1 MVPLKPAN
9 TFFQTLALFLKLTN
23 FGQYNQKPNMSKIK
37 DIVQYLNTIAP
48 LAYQESYDNAG
59 LLVGNAEAEVK
70 KILIT
75 LDITEE
81 VVQEAKDKNC
91 ELIVAHHPII
101 FKGLKKL
108 TGANYVERTVIKAI
122 KNDIALFAAHT
133 NLDNVKH
140 GVNAKICEKL
150 ELLNPKI
157 LVSKPHQLSKLSVF
171 VPNDHVDSVKLALHN
186 AGAGQIGE
194 YKDCA
199 FESEGIGSFL
209 PSDKANPSIGSKG
222 ELEKVKE
229 TKLEVIFPIYLKNKI
244 LQAMKE
250 AHPYE
255 EVAYYLHQLENE
267 YTEIGSGMIA
277 ELDESLT
284 EEEFLAHLKLKMG
297 LKVIK
302 HTNFLNKKIK
312 KIAVCGGS
320 GSFLIKAAIAQ
331 KADVY
336 VSADI
341 KYHEYFDADNEIL
354 IADIGH
360 YESEIFTNELF
371 YELLREKFANIALHL
386 GKTVTNPIKYY

>member
-1 MVPLKPAN
+1 
-9 TFFQTLALFLKLTN
+9 
-23 FGQYNQKPNMSKIK
+23 MSKIK

-59 LLVGNAEAEVK
+59 LLVGNAEAVVK

-81 VVQEAKDKNC
+81 VVQEATDKNC

-122 KNDIALFAAHT
+122 KNDIALFASHT

-150 ELLNPKI
+150 GLLKPQI
-157 LVSKPHQLSKLSVF
+157 LVGKPHQLAKLSVF
-171 VPNDHVDSVKLALHN
+171 VPTDAAEAVKYAMHK

-194 YKDCA
+194 YQDCA
-199 FESEGIGSFL
+199 FESEGYGSFL
-209 PSDKANPSIGSKG
+209 PSAKANPSIGSKG

-244 LQAMKE
+244 LQAMKA

-267 YTEIGSGMIA
+267 YSEIGSGMIA
-277 ELDESLT
+277 ELAESLT
-284 EEEFLAHLKLKMG
+284 EEEFLAHLKQKMG

-320 GSFLIKAAIAQ
+320 GSFLINAAIAQ

-341 KYHEYFDADNEIL
+341 KYHEYFDADNKIL

>member
-1 MVPLKPAN
+1 
-9 TFFQTLALFLKLTN
+9 
-23 FGQYNQKPNMSKIK
+23 MSKIK
-37 DIVQYLNTIAP
+37 DIVQYLNKIAP

-59 LLVGNAEAEVK
+59 LIVGNKELEVK
-70 KILIT
+70 KVLIS

-81 VVQEAKDKNC
+81 VVQEAIDKKC
-91 ELIVAHHPII
+91 EMIVAHHPII

-108 TGANYVERTVIKAI
+108 TGSNYVERTVIKAI

-133 NLDNVKH
+133 NLDNIEN
-140 GVNAKICEKL
+140 GVNAKICQKL

-157 LVSKPHQLSKLSVF
+157 LLSKPNQLGKISVF
-171 VPNDHVDSVKLALHN
+171 VPKENAEEVKTALHA

-194 YKDCA
+194 YKNCS

-209 PSDKANPSIGSKG
+209 PTDKANPSIGKKAH
-222 ELEKVKE
+222 LEKVPE
-229 TKLEVIFPIYLKNKI
+229 IKLELIFPIYLKNEI
-244 LQAMKE
+244 LRALQE
-250 AHPYE
+250 SHPYE

-267 YTEIGSGMIA
+267 YAGIGSGMIA
-277 ELDESLT
+277 ELPESMT
-284 EEEFLAHLKLKMG
+284 EQEFLDHLKKKMA

-312 KIAVCGGS
+312 RIAVCGGS
-320 GSFLIKAAIAQ
+320 GSFLINTAIAQ

-341 KYHEYFDADNEIL
+341 KYHEYFDADNKVL

-386 GKTVTNPIKYY
+386 GETVTNPIKYY

>member
-1 MVPLKPAN
+1 VPLKSAN
-9 TFFQTLALFLKLTN
+9 TSFQTLALFLNLPN
-23 FGQYNQKPNMSKIK
+23 FDQYNQKPNMSKIK
-37 DIVQYLNTIAP
+37 DIIQYLNTIAP

-59 LLVGNAEAEVK
+59 LLVGNAEEEVK

-75 LDITEE
+75 LDITED

-101 FKGLKKL
+101 FKELKKL
-108 TGANYVERTVIKAI
+108 TGTNYVERTVIKAI
-122 KNDIALFAAHT
+122 QNNIALFAAHT

-150 ELLNPKI
+150 GLKHLQI
-157 LVSKPHQLSKLSVF
+157 LVNKPNQLMKLSVF
-171 VPNDHVDSVKLALHN
+171 VPNESSDIVKTALHD

-194 YKDCA
+194 YKNCA
-199 FESEGIGSFL
+199 FESEGLGSFL
-209 PSDKANPSIGSKG
+209 PSDDANPKIGSKG
-222 ELEKVKE
+222 KLEKVKE
-229 TKLEVIFPIYLKNKI
+229 TKLEMIFPIYQKNKI
-244 LQAMKE
+244 LHAMKA

-267 YTEIGSGMIA
+267 DASIGAGMIA
-277 ELDESLT
+277 DLPESMT
-284 EEEFLAHLKLKMG
+284 EMEFLAHLKQKMG

-302 HTNFLNKKIK
+302 HTNLTNKKIK

-320 GSFLIKAAIAQ
+320 GSFLINEAIAQ

-341 KYHEYFDADNEIL
+341 KYHEYFDADNKIL

-386 GKTVTNPIKYY
+386 GETVTNPIKYY